1 MISIKKM
8 CSAGALALH
17 GLMWLVLAF
26 QPVLAAAQS
35 EASAA
40 EEEAPPPAAQ
50 PEADEY
56 LIGPGDTLQVF
67 VWRNPELTTTIPVR
81 PDGKISTPLVENMV
95 AVGKTP
101 TQLARDM
108 ERVLA
113 EYVRSPKVNIIVTAP
128 ASQLSQVRVVGQVA
142 RPQGVPY
149 REGMTVLDVVLQVGG
164 LGQFAAG
171 NRAKIVRQTREQNAK
186 AKEIPVRL
194 ADLLNKGDMRQNV
207 LMQPGDVLV
216 VPQTLF

>member
-8 CSAGALALH
+8 SSAGAFALH
-17 GLMWLVLAF
+17 GLVWLVLAF
-26 QPVLAAAQS
+26 QPVLAAAQG
-35 EASAA
+35 EGAAPA
-40 EEEAPPPAAQ
+40 EEEPPPVAQ

-171 NRAKIVRQTREQNAK
+171 NRAKIVRQTRDQNAK
-186 AKEIPVRL
+186 QKEIPVRL